1 MSFILKQGEELNF
14 RGWSHQAMETNL
26 FTFMYAVFTE
36 NTLAIQREWQARR
49 EEEVSS
55 LHAEE
60 MH

>member
-1 MSFILKQGEELNF
+1 
-14 RGWSHQAMETNL
+14 METNL